1 MRFLESIYNCS
12 EGQANKEICKIA
24 KGLGINLLYG
34 DNFNWLNDEDEH
46 LKEEGIFVNENL
58 VALLESQKVDFSD
71 AIREDFH
78 SMTEGE
84 SMKVYFRDDSG
95 IYSAYLYLDYLDVD
109 GVETFDVW
117 IDFNNLYN
125 ETRTIDLNSL
135 PTQE

>member
-1 MRFLESIYNCS
+1 MKFLESIYNCS

-24 KGLGINLLYG
+24 KGLGINLLHG

-78 SMTEGE
+78 SITEGE

-95 IYSAYLYLDYLDVD
+95 IYSTYLYLGYLDVND
-109 GVETFDVW
+109 ISVFDVW
-117 IDFNNLYN
+117 VDFNNLRY
-125 ETRTIDLNSL
+125 ETI
-135 PTQE
+135 

>member
-1 MRFLESIYNCS
+1 MKFLESIYNCS

-24 KGLGINLLYG
+24 KGLGINLLHG

-95 IYSAYLYLDYLDVD
+95 IYSAYLYLGYLDVND
-109 GVETFDVW
+109 ISVFDVW
-117 IDFNNLYN
+117 VDFNNLRY
-125 ETRTIDLNSL
+125 ETI
-135 PTQE
+135 

>member
-24 KGLGINLLYG
+24 KSLGVNLLHG